1 MGKVW
6 DPATT
11 VAYNN
16 ATTTLSTIVAIDE
29 SPLKDG
35 LIYVGT
41 DDGNLQTTEDGGKTW
56 RKTTQFANVPDGYY
70 ITHVIASPI
79 DSNVVFM
86 SINNWQRGDFTPYIV
101 RSDDRGKTFKSI
113 AGDLPVGQ
121 DVWSVLQ
128 DWVDP
133 DLLFAGTEFGL
144 FFTVDGGAHWT
155 QLKGMPVAQVRE
167 LKFQKRENDLV
178 LATFGRGFY
187 VLDDFSAFRE
197 MTADALQQEAQ
208 LYPLRTTYS
217 TEEKTNSRLVWG
229 NTASPNPPYGAI
241 LTYSVGSSASGNL
254 VLTIANDAGVQVDR
268 LDVPDGAGVHRVAWS
283 LREGTGRPRR
293 AAPAVARAARWRGW
307 WRRPR
312 RTRRRGQRGAA
323 RTLHG
328 HARQA
333 QRRHGDGRR
342 QAAVVPGR
350 AAAERQLAL
359 MMGSGL
365 AGKARP
371 DPEFRSSQNLY

>member
-11 VAYNN
+11 VAYHN

-29 SPLKDG
+29 SPLKEG

-56 RKTTQFANVPDGYY
+56 RKTTQFGNVPDGYY

-79 DSNVVFM
+79 DANVVFM

-113 AGDLPVGQ
+113 AGDLPMGQ

-128 DWVDP
+128 DWVNP

-187 VLDDFSAFRE
+187 ILDDFSAFRE

-208 LYPLRTTYS
+208 LYPLRTTYQY
-217 TEEKTNSRLVWG
+217 EEKTNSRLVWG

-241 LTYSVGSSASGNL
+241 LTYSVGSSASGNI

-268 LDVPDGAGVHRVAWS
+268 LDVPDGAGLHRVAWS
-283 LREGTGRPRR
+283 LREGTG
-293 AAPAVARAARWRGW
+293 AAAAAAGA
-307 WRRPR
+307 
-312 RTRRRGQRGAA
+312 GGGRGAA
-323 RTLHG
+323 AEAAADEAADVAVATLCL
-328 HARQA
+328 
-333 QRRHGDGRR
+333 
-342 QAAVVPGR
+342 PGR
-350 AAAERQLAL
+350 YTATLGKL
-359 MMGSGL
+359 SGDTVT
-365 AGKARP
+365 AIGKP
-371 DPEFRSSQNLY
+371 QSFQIVPLPGVK